1 MQNLNE
7 QFNKYNTIYNKF
19 ETNLKNLSK
28 YDKGDQSIKEFSSA
42 KLDKVLNLEQQFNNV
57 LLKRYDTFA
66 ENPQQDPLFKDGA
79 YKDVLSTFQDDG
91 TSIAFKYIILDTMN
105 MFNVWYDQIC
115 YNPKIQ
121 KEIHPLQRLKSDIK
135 YAQSFEAFYDEANQ
149 VFQNLD
155 KLEDHIIEFKQDD
168 KNLISALAKND
179 KCSSWEYLTQV
190 VAPSYLEQ
198 FIKPSVN
205 TNTKHL
211 RETLAATLDTH
222 LINKRTYK
230 QTRQTRFDSE
240 LTQKMAQILTPRPPS
255 PDRSVSSLSDDG
267 STTGPDDDSIGSN
280 SPRSTSSK
288 SSNATKNTGNTTSSD
303 NSKRS
308 SVLER
313 AGLFG
318 ETVQRGGAP
327 SKGPK
332 GPKNS

>member
-19 ETNLKNLSK
+19 ETNLKNLSQ
-28 YDKGDQSIKEFSSA
+28 YDIRDQLIKGFSSA
-42 KLDKVLNLEQQFNNV
+42 ELDKVLNLEKQFNNV
-57 LLKRYDTFA
+57 LLKRYQTFE

-79 YKDVLSTFQDDG
+79 YNNVLPRLQEDG

-121 KEIHPLQRLKSDIK
+121 KEIHPLQRLNSDIK

-155 KLEDHIIEFKQDD
+155 KLEDHIIELKQDD

-205 TNTKHL
+205 IQTKHL

-230 QTRQTRFDSE
+230 QTRFDSE
-240 LTQKMAQILTPRPPS
+240 LTQKIADRSTLRPPS

-267 STTGPDDDSIGSN
+267 STTGPDDDSIGSK

-308 SVLER
+308 SVLEK
-313 AGLFG
+313 ASFFG